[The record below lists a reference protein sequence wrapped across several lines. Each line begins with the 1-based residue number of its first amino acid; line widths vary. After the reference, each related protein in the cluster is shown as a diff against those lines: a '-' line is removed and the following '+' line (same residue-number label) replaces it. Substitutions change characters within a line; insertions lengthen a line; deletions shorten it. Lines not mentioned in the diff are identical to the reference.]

1 MAKKKAVQ
9 SSGDDFDFEELA
21 TLTKGNVLNNV
32 DSVRY
37 WIDTGNLALNW
48 ICSGKFLGGGF
59 PGGKITEIYGPSS
72 SGKTLWGT
80 NVLRG
85 TQAIGGLGVFLDCE
99 HALNKDFAA
108 SSSRVDVSKILI
120 YAPDCLEDVFA
131 KIYTVI
137 RKVRER
143 YGMEKPLVF
152 IYDSISASPCARELR
167 ETEVDD
173 DASKEEWKKIVGG
186 KEQPGERAK
195 ICSRELR
202 KLEGVLDKNNATVVI
217 LNQIRK
223 KIGVMY
229 GPDTT
234 TGGGGMALEFYAGCR
249 VETSVSKRI
258 ENKLGSAIGVNLKAK
273 NVKNRCFAPYKKI
286 EGIQLFFEKGVN
298 PISGLLD
305 CLIIAERVKMKGAGN
320 YEIAEAY
327 SGGKEGKFKTSKE
340 KGISI
345 ETLLEYPALIDA
357 SSSEEVQQY
366 LSLFGNAISQSMSED
381 TVEYEVKDSDFF
393 AGGND
398 SDLDVESIVGKD

>member
-1 MAKKKAVQ
+1 MAKKKVVQ
-9 SSGDDFDFEELA
+9 TESQDFDFEGLA
-21 TLTKGNVLNNV
+21 GLTNGAVLQNT
-32 DSVRY
+32 DSIKY

-80 NVLRG
+80 NALRG
-85 TQAIGGLGVFLDCE
+85 TQAIGGLAVFLDCE

-108 SSSRVDVSKILI
+108 SASRVDTGKILI
-120 YAPDCLEDVFA
+120 YAPPCLEDVFN

-152 IYDSISASPCARELR
+152 VYDSISASPGARELR
-167 ETEVDD
+167 ETEVDE

-202 KLEGVLDKNNATVVI
+202 KLECVLDKNNATVVI

-273 NVKNRCFAPYKKI
+273 NMKNRCFAPYKKI
-286 EGIQLFFEKGVN
+286 EGIQLFFEKGIN

-305 CLIIAERVKMKGAGN
+305 CLIISERIKMKGAGN
-320 YEIAEAY
+320 YEVAEAY
-327 SGGKEGKFKTSKE
+327 AGGKEGKFKTSKE
-340 KGISI
+340 KGVPIDV
-345 ETLLEYPALIDA
+345 LVEYPSLIDA
-357 SSSEEVQQY
+357 KNGEEVREY
-366 LSLFGNAISQSMSED
+366 LSLFENAISQSMSDD
-381 TVEYEVKDSDFF
+381 TVEHEVKESDFF
-393 AGGND
+393 AE
-398 SDLDVESIVGKD
+398 SDDDLKVESIVGRD